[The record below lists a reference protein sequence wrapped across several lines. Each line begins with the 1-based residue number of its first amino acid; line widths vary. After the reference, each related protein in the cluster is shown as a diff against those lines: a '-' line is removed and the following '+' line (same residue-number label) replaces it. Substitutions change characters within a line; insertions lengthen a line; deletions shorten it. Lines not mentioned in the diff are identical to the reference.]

1 MLSKTTLM
9 VIPTNRQGT
18 LKWKVNLFVGSML
31 ACNVVFMLMK
41 DVEVIRRNQRAE
53 MSPLL

>member
-1 MLSKTTLM
+1 M

>member
-1 MLSKTTLM
+1 LSKTTLM

-41 DVEVIRRNQRAE
+41 AVEVIRRNQRAE